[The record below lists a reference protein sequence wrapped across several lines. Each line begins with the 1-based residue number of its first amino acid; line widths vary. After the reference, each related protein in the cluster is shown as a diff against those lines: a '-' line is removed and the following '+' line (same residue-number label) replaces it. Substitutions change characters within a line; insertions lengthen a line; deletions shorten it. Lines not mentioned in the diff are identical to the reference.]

1 MEWIFIGVFA
11 GVALLVAIFR
21 KSGSPGDGGGIF
33 GSDGHDGDG
42 GHGDGDGGGH

>member
-21 KSGSPGDGGGIF
+21 KSGSPGDGGGVF
-33 GSDGHDGDG
+33 DNGGKDGC
-42 GHGDGDGGGH
+42 GDGDGGGD